1 MGESGFSAL
10 MLACINGDMT
20 AARCLLDA
28 GADPDVETP
37 CLPHLETPFWTA
49 LCYTVLQANVALAR
63 LLLERGAHVEGGW
76 KPSED
81 RCTLT
86 PLQLAVATG
95 STEMVS
101 LLLAHGANACL
112 STLDK
117 VTNFSQFSFS
127 IINWDLGLAVL
138 LRSSSTWQSLR
149 YSCSCCPWSTGN
161 SS

>member
-1 MGESGFSAL
+1 M
-10 MLACINGDMT
+10 
-20 AARCLLDA
+20 
-28 GADPDVETP
+28 
-37 CLPHLETPFWTA
+37 
-49 LCYTVLQANVALAR
+49 
-63 LLLERGAHVEGGW
+63 EGGW

-117 VTNFSQFSFS
+117 VKLPTQYVVSELSM
-127 IINWDLGLAVL
+127 
-138 LRSSSTWQSLR
+138 
-149 YSCSCCPWSTGN
+149 SCYM
-161 SS
+161 